1 MDEKPFRPALPTEP
15 PPAEYDPMRLPF
27 TLPLVPVPP
36 LHRKVGEEHMTDTDL
51 RRWHANLGDTWRD
64 VQTLL
69 FRAGLSDSER
79 AAIETALARIT
90 SIRDEMAAALRTP

>member
-36 LHRKVGEEHMTDTDL
+36 LDRVVGEEAPPCSD
-51 RRWHANLGDTWRD
+51 G
-64 VQTLL
+64 
-69 FRAGLSDSER
+69 AGAS
-79 AAIETALARIT
+79 
-90 SIRDEMAAALRTP
+90 